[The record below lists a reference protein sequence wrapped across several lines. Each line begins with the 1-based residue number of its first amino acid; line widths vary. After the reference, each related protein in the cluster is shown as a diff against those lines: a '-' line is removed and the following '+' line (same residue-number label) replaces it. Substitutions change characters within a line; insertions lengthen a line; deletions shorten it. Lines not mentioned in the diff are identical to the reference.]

1 MTTLPRP
8 GNDDGVRGHING
20 WGMNSEEAFVT
31 LRITVPSA
39 HLGKFADKK
48 SVTLTQATEK
58 ESAIMPDQTPVTDDD
73 REAHDWADTV
83 GNQKGWSDRIHA
95 VVRAIRA
102 HVPAPPATLAD
113 ELRTRAHACIGPDG
127 NPIFGGDETLLVLA
141 DRVEAVEKELNEA
154 RALLATRV
162 DASRLDEARAEVEQ
176 WQSNTGQANLDLAK
190 AQRERDDAREK
201 LADKLDEVAQLHA
214 EVERL
219 SRDREDQEKALTEHG
234 RLLSEARANE
244 ASDSM
249 QQQAKA
255 WSYIIEHPVF
265 DGALG
270 QGPGNGLE
278 NALHRLDSVRAEVE
292 RLTAVEAE
300 YDRLYG
306 VCDEDHYPVTFT
318 PDPPTPSTSRA
329 LPDTADVPESEPYL
343 VTFEG
348 GQWIGLRNDPADED
362 EPWHLTHLTRT
373 FDEWVS
379 DKEVELVARLVRE
392 TRRVIDRPE
401 ALDALPVGSVVADG
415 IGRAAIRFFPN
426 GSFHRSDGLVLTAS
440 QCFGHG
446 PVTVVYV
453 PEVTA

>member
-1 MTTLPRP
+1 
-8 GNDDGVRGHING
+8 
-20 WGMNSEEAFVT
+20 
-31 LRITVPSA
+31 
-39 HLGKFADKK
+39 
-48 SVTLTQATEK
+48 
-58 ESAIMPDQTPVTDDD
+58 MPDQTPVTDDD
-73 REAHDWADTV
+73 IKIMYDWADRYP
-83 GNQKGWSDRIHA
+83 GSELDR
-95 VVRAIRA
+95 VVRNTFPR
-102 HVPAPPATLAD
+102 PAPPMTLAD
-113 ELRTRAHACIGPDG
+113 EIREEGAGRPPGAVKRINA
-127 NPIFGGDETLLVLA
+127 LA

-379 DKEVELVARLVRE
+379 DKEVELVARLVPD
-392 TRRVIDRPE
+392 TRRVIDKAE
-401 ALDALPVGSVVADG
+401 DLDKLPVGSVVLDEDDEVIKPWTKNARGAWGSWPESFG
-415 IGRAAIRFFPN
+415 IGPV
-426 GSFHRSDGLVLTAS
+426 SLLSE
-440 QCFGHG
+440 G
-446 PVTVVYV
+446 PVTVIH
-453 PEVTA
+453 EGVTA

>member
-1 MTTLPRP
+1 
-8 GNDDGVRGHING
+8 
-20 WGMNSEEAFVT
+20 
-31 LRITVPSA
+31 
-39 HLGKFADKK
+39 
-48 SVTLTQATEK
+48 
-58 ESAIMPDQTPVTDDD
+58 MPDQSTPVTDAPTMDLLTKW
-73 REAHDWADTV
+73 RQWADRYESVDDPNEAELIIDDLTASIQA
-83 GNQKGWSDRIHA
+83 NI
-95 VVRAIRA
+95 
-102 HVPAPPATLAD
+102 PAPPATLAD
-113 ELRTRAHACIGPDG
+113 ELRYRATLLYNGDPDG
-127 NPIFGGDETLLVLA
+127 DSAAAISALA

-401 ALDALPVGSVVADG
+401 ALDALPVGSVVVSQYG
-415 IGRAAIRFFPN
+415 KGWVKTLN
-426 GSFHRSDGLVLTAS
+426 GGWTLSGTPVTSKDVIDTL
-440 QCFGHG
+440 G
-446 PVTVVYV
+446 PVTVIH
-453 PEVTA
+453 EGGTA